1 MRLRTSVWELHLVE
15 EIVLLLSCL
24 QDLLSGGGYALSWCH
39 IRLQLSSDSTKLRF
53 IEEFS
58 KKTGLSLL
66 SYTETPKDLTQDV
79 IRGNLTGYAAD
90 MVQGLAQVRGEQI
103 GAQPGIQAF
112 ANALQGF
119 SGSTKFLVMAQ
130 VGQYDG
136 VPVQIRPDF
145 GY

>member
-1 MRLRTSVWELHLVE
+1 MELSLV
-15 EIVLLLSCL
+15 L
-24 QDLLSGGGYALSWCH
+24 D
-39 IRLQLSSDSTKLRF
+39 
-53 IEEFS
+53 
-58 KKTGLSLL
+58 LSLL
-66 SYTETPKDLTQDV
+66 SNTETPKDLSQDV
-79 IRGNLTGYAAD
+79 IRGDLTGYAAD